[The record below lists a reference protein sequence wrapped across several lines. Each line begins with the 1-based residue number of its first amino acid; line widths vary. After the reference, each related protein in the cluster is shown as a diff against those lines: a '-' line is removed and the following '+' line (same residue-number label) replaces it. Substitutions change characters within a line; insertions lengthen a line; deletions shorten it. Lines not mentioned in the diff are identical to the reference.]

1 MALLSLVEVSKQFD
15 YKVVLKQVNFSI
27 KEGER
32 VAIIGKNGSG
42 KSTLVKIIAGSL
54 EADEGQR
61 AAKNGLKILS
71 LEQSKSFDAL
81 KSVYEVIKESLED
94 LRLAHQRLGE
104 IQEAL
109 AQSQD
114 RQLLEEQA
122 ECIDFITQH
131 NAWNLDEKIQEILKK
146 FFLVELKD
154 RLANTLSGG
163 EQKRLALASIL
174 VKKADLFI
182 LDEPTN
188 HLDVESVEFLEEQI
202 LSLRASVLFI
212 SHDRYFIDRLADRI
226 LEVENAKIQGFSGGY
241 RDYLRAKEQMIYNLS
256 KEHEN
261 LLKLL
266 KNEEEWL
273 RKGVQARRKRNEG
286 RKARVLEL
294 RQKAKTNPALI
305 RKMQLELQRE
315 QNANRDNQ
323 PKNNKKMLFELEG
336 ASKKIE
342 QKLLLDSFSTRILQ
356 RDKIAIVG
364 KNGSGKSTLLKILLG
379 EVKLDG
385 GRLLSGEVKIGY
397 FDQQKAFLDDDKSL
411 LETFCP
417 NGGEHVDVYG
427 RHMHVYGYLKNF
439 LFPKEFLEQK
449 IGSLSGGEKN
459 RLALALLFTKNYDC
473 LILDEPTNDLDIQ
486 TINILEEYLQNF
498 QGSIIVVSHDRYFVD
513 KIADKLFIFKGQ
525 GEVQESYLSYS
536 EFLEIQREMLEYQQ
550 LALELESCAQA
561 SRGAMQDSAQ
571 DSMQDSPKTKKS
583 QSKLSYLAQREL
595 ESLPHEIEA
604 LESQVKQLEA
614 DLADSSVYEK
624 RGVGVIA
631 QELEEARGVLEE
643 KLERYFALEE
653 KRSALE
659 SS

>member
-104 IQEAL
+104 IQDAL

-131 NAWNLDEKIQEILKK
+131 NAWNLDEKIQEILKR
-146 FFLVELKD
+146 FFLTELKD

-315 QNANRDNQ
+315 QNANKDNQ

-397 FDQQKAFLDDDKSL
+397 FDQQKTFLDDDKSL

-459 RLALALLFTKNYDC
+459 RLALALLFTKSYDC

-571 DSMQDSPKTKKS
+571 DYTQDSPKAKKS
-583 QSKLSYLAQREL
+583 QSKLSYLEQREL

>member
-81 KSVYEVIKESLED
+81 KSVYEVIKEGLED

-146 FFLVELKD
+146 FFLTELKD

-315 QNANRDNQ
+315 QNAHKDNQ

-571 DSMQDSPKTKKS
+571 DSTQDSPKSKKS
-583 QSKLSYLAQREL
+583 QSKLSYLEQREL

>member
-146 FFLVELKD
+146 FFLTELKD

-315 QNANRDNQ
+315 QNANKDNQ

-571 DSMQDSPKTKKS
+571 DSMQDSPKAKKS
-583 QSKLSYLAQREL
+583 QSKLSYLEQREL

-653 KRSALE
+653 KRSTLG